1 MLSGENRQSVI
12 RLADL
17 DGIMARIEDEIGL
30 DLPAPQ
36 QDGRL
41 FGLRLRSGIQAA
53 WRTCEITKAS
63 GNDAPTVCEI
73 EDGPGHLTYVMR
85 KLGCRSCAI
94 IDLPQAAIVQY
105 IMLPGAF
112 GEHRV
117 RSSHPVRIVLS

>member
-1 MLSGENRQSVI
+1 MLCGKNRQSVI

-17 DGIMARIEDEIGL
+17 DGIMARIEDEIGP

-63 GNDAPTVCEI
+63 GNDAPEVCVI
-73 EDGPGHLTYVMR
+73 ESGPGHLPYSTR
-85 KLGCRSCAI
+85 KLRSGSFPTL
-94 IDLPQAAIVQY
+94 DLPQAA
-105 IMLPGAF
+105 
-112 GEHRV
+112 
-117 RSSHPVRIVLS
+117 